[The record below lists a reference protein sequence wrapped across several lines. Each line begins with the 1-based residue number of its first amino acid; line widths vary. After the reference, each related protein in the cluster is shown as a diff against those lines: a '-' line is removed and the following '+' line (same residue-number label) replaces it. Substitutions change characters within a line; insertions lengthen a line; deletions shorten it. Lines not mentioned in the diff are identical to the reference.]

1 MAFKKLEELQ
11 TKVNDLD
18 DKYHKVRKLYP
29 DANDSRKREEWQ
41 FDLERGKRTERL
53 RNVHDRTNLKKEDDD
68 GSWSATGVTDKEG
81 EGDDAK
87 WRDGQGQVRLE
98 GWSESGQKRWLNM
111 EITVY
116 AKYDYDL
123 KGRYK
128 DGEGEWTRFEPSDY
142 AFQLYGRGG
151 HHGGDGRE
159 RCEGACYKIAL
170 MKDGDVLVRKEVNHP
185 FYLENKGRKKGTDED
200 VKDRWIGLK
209 QVLYNFQKGDR
220 TCVANEIWID
230 DESDDDGKLKV
241 SNKWRNVSNVND
253 TGGWDTQGLSD
264 DYINDRYQR
273 NCDRLD
279 ENENHSHRKPDD
291 IINKEG
297 GPEEGNIGALR
308 SDKLKLRF
316 KYFSIREIQPPIPH
330 EDAENA

>member
-11 TKVNDLD
+11 TKENDLD
-18 DKYHKVRKLYP
+18 EKYHKVRKLYP
-29 DANDSRKREEWQ
+29 DATEDDRKREEWQ
-41 FDLERGKRTERL
+41 FDLEKGKETKHL
-53 RNVHDRTNLKKEDDD
+53 RNVKDRTNLKKEDDD
-68 GSWSATGVTDKEG
+68 DGSWSATGATDKEG

-87 WRDGQGQVRLE
+87 WNDGNGQVRLE
-98 GWSESGQKRWLNM
+98 GWSESGDKKWLNV

-123 KGRYK
+123 KGKYK
-128 DGEGEWTRFEPSDY
+128 DGDDWTKFEPSDY
-142 AFQLYGRGG
+142 AIQLYGRGG
-151 HHGGDGRE
+151 HHGGEGKE

-170 MKDGDVLVRKEVNHP
+170 MKDRNVLVRKEVNHP
-185 FYLENKGRKKGTDED
+185 CYLENKGRKKGTTKD

-209 QVLYNFQKGDR
+209 QVLYNFKKGDR

-230 DESDDDGKLKV
+230 DESDDGGKLKV

-253 TGGWDTQGLSD
+253 TGEWGG
-264 DYINDRYQR
+264 
-273 NCDRLD
+273 NCDKFEDDCERLD
-279 ENENHSHRKPDD
+279 KDINEGKRERKH

-297 GPEEGNIGALR
+297 GTDEGNIGSLR

-316 KYFSIREIQPPIPH
+316 KYFSIREIQAPVPH